1 MHFSDNGVENK
12 RLSRTAAARN
22 PNEIVGLGNPRR
34 QELAGVTCRL
44 WKRGF
49 KTRDF
54 VARGITG
61 RSFWFSSFR
70 PGYEVRD
77 FSITPGS
84 RDFVT
89 PESRGAKGRKA
100 PKTIRAWVGRDIARR
115 RV

>member
-1 MHFSDNGVENK
+1 MKLAVY
-12 RLSRTAAARN
+12 
-22 PNEIVGLGNPRR
+22 GNPDA

-49 KTRDF
+49 KTRAF

-84 RDFVT
+84 RDFET
-89 PESRGAKGRKA
+89 PESRVAKGRKS
-100 PKTIRAWVGRDIARR
+100 TQDDSRLGW
-115 RV
+115 